1 MASRHDAARPIGQRA
16 RSHALMATVCLR
28 LTAKDDAM
36 EFPGGY
42 VLHNLDPRSASAWRR
57 AMTPLALLVSGARS
71 HALIGGQL
79 ASYVF
84 LLGINERG
92 VKVSH

>member
-1 MASRHDAARPIGQRA
+1 MTQIFFSAPVPH
-16 RSHALMATVCLR
+16 MATPCLR
-28 LTAKDDAM
+28 LTAKNDAM
-36 EFPGGY
+36 EFSSGY
-42 VLHNLDPRSASAWRR
+42 LLRNLDPRSASAWRH

>member
-1 MASRHDAARPIGQRA
+1 MAAP
-16 RSHALMATVCLR
+16 CLR
-28 LTAKDDAM
+28 LTTKDDAM
-36 EFPGGY
+36 EFSGGY
-42 VLHNLDPRSASAWRR
+42 LLCNLDPRSASAWRH

-71 HALIGGQL
+71 HALIGGKL

>member
-1 MASRHDAARPIGQRA
+1 
-16 RSHALMATVCLR
+16 MATPCLR
-28 LTAKDDAM
+28 LTAKNDTM
-36 EFPGGY
+36 EFSSGY
-42 VLHNLDPRSASAWRR
+42 LLRNLDPRSASAWRH

-84 LLGINERG
+84 LLGINGRG